1 MQCPRLNFHPEA
13 IYPCSKYLATWESG
27 TSLPQ
32 TLFGRELHYSMLVL
46 VSSRLPLRPN
56 TRPYTIDCK
65 ANTLIITMATKRII
79 RELEAYNR
87 DPSPVLSR
95 LEPISDDNL
104 LELTATLLGPEGT
117 AYEGNSLSL
126 SRKKKKKKKKLQ
138 KPPPSPQF
146 Y

>member
-1 MQCPRLNFHPEA
+1 
-13 IYPCSKYLATWESG
+13 
-27 TSLPQ
+27 
-32 TLFGRELHYSMLVL
+32 MLVL

-56 TRPYTIDCK
+56 TRSYTIDCK
-65 ANTLIITMATKRII
+65 ANTLTITMATKRII

-117 AYEGNSLSL
+117 AYEGNSLSPG
-126 SRKKKKKKKKLQ
+126 KKKTKKKEEIPNPL
-138 KPPPSPQF
+138 PLPLF

>member
-1 MQCPRLNFHPEA
+1 
-13 IYPCSKYLATWESG
+13 
-27 TSLPQ
+27 
-32 TLFGRELHYSMLVL
+32 
-46 VSSRLPLRPN
+46 
-56 TRPYTIDCK
+56 
-65 ANTLIITMATKRII
+65 MATKRII

-117 AYEGNSLSL
+117 AYEGNSLP
-126 SRKKKKKKKKLQ
+126 RKKNKKKRRNSKNPL
-138 KPPPSPQF
+138 PLPQF

>member
-1 MQCPRLNFHPEA
+1 
-13 IYPCSKYLATWESG
+13 
-27 TSLPQ
+27 
-32 TLFGRELHYSMLVL
+32 
-46 VSSRLPLRPN
+46 
-56 TRPYTIDCK
+56 
-65 ANTLIITMATKRII
+65 MATKRII

-117 AYEGNSLSL
+117 AYEGNSLL
-126 SRKKKKKKKKLQ
+126 PPKKGKERRKEIPN
-138 KPPPSPQF
+138 PPPSPQF

>member
-1 MQCPRLNFHPEA
+1 
-13 IYPCSKYLATWESG
+13 
-27 TSLPQ
+27 
-32 TLFGRELHYSMLVL
+32 
-46 VSSRLPLRPN
+46 
-56 TRPYTIDCK
+56 
-65 ANTLIITMATKRII
+65 MATKRII

-117 AYEGNSLSL
+117 AYEGNSLSPQKN
-126 SRKKKKKKKKLQ
+126 KKKKEEITKNSL
-138 KPPPSPQF
+138 PLPQF

>member
-1 MQCPRLNFHPEA
+1 
-13 IYPCSKYLATWESG
+13 
-27 TSLPQ
+27 
-32 TLFGRELHYSMLVL
+32 MLVL

-65 ANTLIITMATKRII
+65 ANTLTITMATKRII

-117 AYEGNSLSL
+117 AYEGIHSLP
-126 SRKKKKKKKKLQ
+126 RKKKQKKRRNS
-138 KPPPSPQF
+138 KPPSLSPYF

>member
-1 MQCPRLNFHPEA
+1 
-13 IYPCSKYLATWESG
+13 
-27 TSLPQ
+27 
-32 TLFGRELHYSMLVL
+32 
-46 VSSRLPLRPN
+46 
-56 TRPYTIDCK
+56 
-65 ANTLIITMATKRII
+65 MATKRII

-117 AYEGNSLSL
+117 AYEGIHSL
-126 SRKKKKKKKKLQ
+126 SRKKKKRKKKEGIT
-138 KPPPSPQF
+138 KPPSLSQF